1 MRRVPDS
8 DRVIF
13 PEDFS
18 AGWERYP
25 VDHLH
30 EGGFSGPILTQ
41 NGVDFAGL
49 NLQINRV
56 ICNDRRVDLG

>member
-8 DRVIF
+8 DRVIL